1 MKIATVGKGGSGKT
15 TIAGTLA
22 RVFAGD
28 SRRILAIDGDPNPNL
43 ALVLGM
49 TPEEADGIDYIPASV
64 MQRGAEVDGVIMM
77 EPTMPHAEIMEKYAA
92 HPAANVDLIVMGKP
106 AHGSAGS
113 GCMCASHRAVRGLIA
128 ELTAMRI
135 RVAAR
140 AVRREVAIAPLVVA
154 IDALHAAVT
163 SGEREARAVAITDM
177 EAGLEHLK
185 RVTARH
191 VDMMLV
197 VAEPYYRSLEA
208 AMRTCELA
216 VELGIAHVKVVANKV
231 RSDDD
236 MGAIRGFCDKH
247 GMQIIGSVPYDEA
260 MMEAERQ
267 GRAPLDHAAGSPGV
281 AAIREIAGRID
292 EIARTPPPAAGGGAA
307 AGRNA

>member
-22 RVFAGD
+22 RVFAGED
-28 SRRILAIDGDPNPNL
+28 RRILAIDGDPNPNL

-49 TPEEADGIDYIPASV
+49 SPEAADRIAYIPPEV
-64 MQRGAEVDGVIMM
+64 MRRGAEVDGVIMM
-77 EPTMPHAEIMEKYAA
+77 EPAMPRDEIMRNYAVN
-92 HPAANVDLIVMGKP
+92 AAQNLDLIVMGKP

-128 ELTAMRI
+128 ELTSI
-135 RVAAR
+135 
-140 AVRREVAIAPLVVA
+140 
-154 IDALHAAVT
+154 
-163 SGEREARAVAITDM
+163 GEHTITDM

-185 RVTARH
+185 RGTARH

-216 VELGIAHVKVVANKV
+216 AELGIAHVKVVANKA
-231 RSDDD
+231 RSDAD
-236 MGAIRGFCDKH
+236 MAAIRAFCDKH
-247 GMQIIGSVPYDEA
+247 GMQIIGAVPYDEA
-260 MMEAERQ
+260 MVEAERR
-267 GRAPLDHAAGSPGV
+267 GLSPLDHAPDSAGI
-281 AAIREIAGRID
+281 AAIRRIAADID
-292 EIARTPPPAAGGGAA
+292 RIARAMPPPGGAGA
-307 AGRNA
+307 SADRPA